1 MVEIKEHKK
10 MWIDFLSE
18 DDLAFIKRFV
28 LASGSLKEMAAI
40 YDISYPTVRLRLDR
54 LIEKIKVVESNQPMS
69 PFERL
74 IRSFYADGK
83 IDANTLKKLLA
94 AHNEETEVQK

>member
-1 MVEIKEHKK
+1 

-40 YDISYPTVRLRLDR
+40 YDISYPTIRLRLDR

-69 PFERL
+69 QFERL

-83 IDANTLKKLLA
+83 IDVNTLKKLLK
-94 AHNEETEVQK
+94 AHKEELEVQK